1 MVEMEDCKLELS
13 SLSFIWYYN
22 VWAVVTLSRVG
33 FFFFWHVKNLK
44 TIEKHRHIL
53 NSLLKSILF
62 NIVNYYTSDI
72 IIARVEVPLNT
83 MLLAWTDVYG

>member
-1 MVEMEDCKLELS
+1 M
-13 SLSFIWYYN
+13 
-22 VWAVVTLSRVG
+22 G
-33 FFFFWHVKNLK
+33 FFWHVKNLQ
-44 TIEKHRHIL
+44 TIEKHRHLL